1 MNWASS
7 SGEFAWSLWD
17 ARDGPENQF
26 GMQNWMAQG
35 GQPLWQVIWFA
46 AKDEINDLPP
56 MVALGTLNTAKP
68 RRERRAHLT
77 EIWRQTVQTWK
88 DYISLTFYTN
98 RSTHTNIL
106 PSSTGPPQLHS
117 VTCTC
122 WWSLCTYQNSQ
133 GKTTRGLTA
142 GCCWGRRKAI
152 LDYGTL
158 SVRIARFVMTP
169 SSSPHNEEPPRQI
182 LFTFKYSISP
192 QTFETFSYIS

>member
-98 RSTHTNIL
+98 RSTHTQTYL

-133 GKTTRGLTA
+133 GENNSEPDGRLLLRQEESHLGL
-142 GCCWGRRKAI
+142 WDI
-152 LDYGTL
+152 LGEEFLCKICRDT
-158 SVRIARFVMTP
+158 IFV
-169 SSSPHNEEPPRQI
+169 SAQ
-182 LFTFKYSISP
+182 
-192 QTFETFSYIS
+192 